1 LAPNYIPSIFPQL
14 KSPAKRKLEESAAV
28 FQRRE
33 ATKRKRLCAMQQAT
47 QKKQVTQR
55 QQVREQDMSSLEGD
69 EGDVTSD
76 SDEIIDEI
84 FNCEEIS
91 NADDR
96 VTADQTE
103 DGICN
108 EETLMMPS
116 TEDGEPV
123 FRCDFC
129 KGLEGE
135 LSTSK
140 QQCKHLEL
148 VNEKLTAKVVSRES
162 LCHDDIKVQYYTGLP
177 SYEILEIVFEFVTDG
192 LPDILLLALVMCLT
206 NSSWF

>member
-1 LAPNYIPSIFPQL
+1 VTGEKSDDPLAPNYIPSIFPQL

-33 ATKRKRLCAMQQAT
+33 ATKRKQLCATKQAT
-47 QKKQVTQR
+47 RKKQVTRR

-69 EGDVTSD
+69 EGDVTND
-76 SDEIIDEI
+76 RDEIIVES
-84 FNCEEIS
+84 FNGEEIS

-96 VTADQTE
+96 VTANQTE
-103 DGICN
+103 DGNYN
-108 EETLMMPS
+108 EETLTMPL

-123 FRCDFC
+123 FRCKFF

-162 LCHDDIKVQYYTGLP
+162 LCHDDIKVQY
-177 SYEILEIVFEFVTDG
+177 
-192 LPDILLLALVMCLT
+192 
-206 NSSWF
+206 